1 MSSQGRG
8 QANTSRR
15 RRSAG
20 AISFY
25 DVAQLA
31 GVSTASVSRALNEPD
46 KVSEALRRKVLAAA
60 DQLGYRPSMAARML
74 AGSRSRTVAAIVPT
88 MRNDVFAS
96 GVEAIEDRLGQAGY
110 TLLLGASN
118 YDPRHEL
125 QLARTFVARGVDGMI
140 FMGASHL
147 PETDDLLN
155 ERGIAFVNQ
164 GVWSP
169 DAKAPCVGFD
179 NKAGGAMAVRH
190 LLEFGHRRFGMVA
203 GITRDNDRA
212 RGRVTGVRTTVR
224 AAGSRVTVVEQ
235 PYTIS
240 GGRAG
245 LETLLARDPG
255 ITGIVCGNDVL
266 AFGVLFAALER
277 GIAVPRR
284 LSIIGFDDLELCAE
298 LRPSLSSVHV
308 PTALMGRLA
317 AEYILARLE
326 GGAPAHATRIEL
338 TLHARQSTGPTPTP

>member
-1 MSSQGRG
+1 MI
-8 QANTSRR
+8 SRR

-20 AISFY
+20 AASLY
-25 DVAQLA
+25 DVAHLA
-31 GVSTASVSRALNEPD
+31 GVSTASVSRALNEPEKTSD
-46 KVSEALRRKVLAAA
+46 ALRRKVLAAA
-60 DQLGYRPSMAARML
+60 DQLAYRPSMAARML
-74 AGSRSRTVAAIVPT
+74 AGSRGRTVAAIVPT

-96 GVEAIEDRLGQAGY
+96 GIEAIEERLGEAGY

-118 YDPRHEL
+118 YDPYHEL
-125 QLARTFVARGVDGMI
+125 QLARIFVARGVDGMI

-147 PETDDLLN
+147 AATDALLA
-155 ERGIAFVNQ
+155 ERGIGFVNQ

-169 DAKAPCVGFD
+169 DAAFACVGFD
-179 NKAGGAMAVRH
+179 NREGGAMAARH
-190 LLEFGHRRFGMVA
+190 LLEHGHRRLGMVA

-212 RGRVTGVRTTVR
+212 RGRVAGVR
-224 AAGSRVTVVEQ
+224 AAVREAGARVSVVEQ
-235 PYTIS
+235 PYTIP

-245 LETLLARDPG
+245 LAGVLARDPE

-266 AFGVLFAALER
+266 AFGVLFAALDR
-277 GIAVPRR
+277 GIAVPAR

-317 AEYILARLE
+317 AEHILARLA
-326 GGAPAHATRIEL
+326 GGAPAHATRVEL
-338 TLHARQSTGPTPTP
+338 TLRVRESTGPAPRSAWGSGLAR